1 MTKFKKFLTS
11 KGLHPNEWEIIPDK
25 YLAHNE
31 IVFGRISM
39 SPEDEK
45 IFVDLFN
52 ENFPGYQIEPS
63 MNNNQALYAMY
74 YMLEDKI
81 TREIKGEIS
90 EMVVFY
96 FILAIVVGI
105 LTLLFNKFL

>member
-1 MTKFKKFLTS
+1 MTKFKKFLTN

-39 SPEDEK
+39 SFEDEK

-96 FILAIVVGI
+96 SILVIIFA
-105 LTLLFNKFL
+105 LLMLLFN

>member
-1 MTKFKKFLTS
+1 MTKFKKFLTN

-39 SPEDEK
+39 SSEDEK

-63 MNNNQALYAMY
+63 MNNSQALYAMY

-96 FILAIVVGI
+96 SILVIIFV
-105 LTLLFNKFL
+105 LLMLLFN

>member
-1 MTKFKKFLTS
+1 MTKFKKFLTN

-31 IVFGRISM
+31 IVFGRIIM
-39 SPEDEK
+39 SSEDEK

-96 FILAIVVGI
+96 SILVLIFV
-105 LTLLFNKFL
+105 LLMLLIN

>member
-1 MTKFKKFLTS
+1 MTKFKKFLIN

-39 SPEDEK
+39 SSEDEK

-74 YMLEDKI
+74 YMLKDKI

-96 FILAIVVGI
+96 SILVIIFA
-105 LTLLFNKFL
+105 LLMLLFN

>member
-31 IVFGRISM
+31 IVFGRINM

-96 FILAIVVGI
+96 SILVIIFA
-105 LTLLFNKFL
+105 LLMLLFN